1 MVTPTPYRLLP
12 AARRVAL
19 IARAMKTSRDLRSAF
34 VQRMVA
40 RGGGFRAATLLS
52 WPVEKLSREI
62 VRMNAENADDE
73 LTLLNL
79 LYVEFEP
86 AIQVT
91 FLDVAGVPH
100 DGGKLADDLPAPY
113 AAADAVVR
121 AAQAVCDQH
130 GDDGRH
136 YLATIARYNRE
147 AWPGLD
153 AFLAALEPA
162 GGHSG

>member
-1 MVTPTPYRLLP
+1 MVTPTPYRLLSP
-12 AARRVAL
+12 ARRVAL
-19 IARAMKTSRDLRSAF
+19 ITRAMKSSRDLRTAF

-40 RGGGFRAATLLS
+40 RGGGFRAATLLA
-52 WPVEKLSREI
+52 WPAEKLAREI

-100 DGGKLADDLPAPY
+100 EGGKLADDLPAPY
-113 AAADAVVR
+113 AAADAVAR

-153 AFLAALEPA
+153 TFLAGIARPD
-162 GGHSG
+162 SP

>member
-1 MVTPTPYRLLP
+1 MASPSPYRSLP
-12 AARRVAL
+12 AARRLAL
-19 IARAMKTSRDLRSAF
+19 VTRAMKSSREMRSVF

-52 WPVEKLSREI
+52 WPAEKLAREI

-91 FLDVAGVPH
+91 FLDMAGVAH
-100 DGGKLADDLPAPY
+100 EGGKLADDLPAPY

-153 AFLAALEPA
+153 AFHA
-162 GGHSG
+162 GIARPDSP

>member
-1 MVTPTPYRLLP
+1 
-12 AARRVAL
+12 
-19 IARAMKTSRDLRSAF
+19 MKTSRDLRSAF
-34 VQRMVA
+34 VQRMVS
-40 RGGGFRAATLLS
+40 RGGGFRAATLLA
-52 WPVEKLSREI
+52 WPAEKLAREI
-62 VRMNAENADDE
+62 VRTNAENADDE

-79 LYVEFEP
+79 LYVEYEP

-100 DGGKLADDLPAPY
+100 AGGKLADDLPAPY
-113 AAADAVVR
+113 ATADAVTR

-162 GGHSG
+162 SGSPG